1 MSSVNLCLVL
11 KASRLDPLQNEVF
24 EKDYKEVYKPILKFL
39 YSHPSFR
46 FSFCFNGVQLSFLQ
60 KKYPEFLEIL
70 RQLISRKQV
79 EIIGGG
85 YYDPVFPLLLPM
97 DRTGQI
103 EKFTSLIRLFTGKR
117 PRGAVLCGSIWDYS
131 LITTF
136 STCGMDYVFLDD
148 SLIPSEKLK
157 FAPLIMSDKGKS
169 ISILPFSQSLKP
181 DENKEPANYCAEL
194 FKKVHKSS
202 KNDNFLQADSP
213 RTVSLQFSHEE
224 FSSLLK
230 SGWLSK
236 LEEAVEAE
244 PEISFAIPSVALKE
258 SELKIPAYIYS
269 GMSSDIAQWGIKPY
283 ESVKIDRRYPV
294 TIYDLF
300 QIYPQSKALYD
311 RMIYLS
317 MLIQQSHG
325 DKIRKNS
332 AREKLW
338 EAQNGD
344 GFICTS
350 KGAFV
355 SSTYR
360 QQAYKKL
367 TEAENILREFS
378 DFSETVVPYDY
389 TGDGINEYVCRMQ
402 RYSAV
407 ISRRSG
413 AIRELDVFQN
423 FGNFADSLKRT
434 KEFEHCD
441 DSYERG
447 FFIDHLFDEKD
458 FNSYL
463 EGNPSGAGIFSEY
476 LYSEKKCNAQHKEIL
491 LEANAFFKNN
501 QKINL
506 RKRYVLSSN
515 GIMVQYILKN
525 ESESELHA
533 KFAVESS
540 FAQTNFN
547 AVDFNAYKLEIL
559 SDSQKKEI
567 DTKSSSYDLTES
579 GMLSEV
585 EGIWLTD
592 TDNGITFVFEPNEV
606 CGLSFVP
613 IIFNRPEYTTGEL
626 VPASMT
632 FANTLFWNVD
642 LAPGMEME
650 KTINFSIFNQ
660 HGKKKIKKT

>member
-1 MSSVNLCLVL
+1 MINLNLCFSL
-11 KASRLDPLQNEVF
+11 KASRLDPSQNEVF
-24 EKDYKEVYKPILKFL
+24 ERDYKELYKPLLKFL
-39 YSHPSFR
+39 YSHPAFR

-97 DRTGQI
+97 DRTSQI
-103 EKFTSLIRLFTGKR
+103 EKYTSLIRLLTGRR
-117 PRGAVLCGSIWDYS
+117 PRGVFLCGSIWDYS

-136 STCGMDYVFLDD
+136 STCGMDYVFLDE
-148 SLIPSEKLK
+148 SLIPSEKLR
-157 FAPLIMSDKGKS
+157 FSPLIMTDKGKS
-169 ISILPFSQSLKP
+169 ISILPVYQSLKP
-181 DENKEPANYCAEL
+181 TLQKSPEDFSSEIL
-194 FKKVHKSS
+194 RKVHKVS
-202 KNDNFLQADSP
+202 KTEGNN
-213 RTVSLQFSHEE
+213 SLKSAKNISFQFSHQE
-224 FSSLLK
+224 FAELLK
-230 SGWLSK
+230 NGWLDDFDNY
-236 LEEAVEAE
+236 
-244 PEISFAIPSVALKE
+244 ISNSSDISMALPSTYLKE
-258 SELKIPAYIYS
+258 TELKIPAYIYS
-269 GMSSDIAQWGIKPY
+269 GMASDIAQWGIKPY

-294 TIYDLF
+294 TIYDFF

-317 MLIQQSHG
+317 VLIQQSHG
-325 DKIRKNS
+325 DKIRKVS

-355 SSTYR
+355 NSTYR

-378 DFSETVVPYDY
+378 DFTENISAYDY
-389 TGDGINEYVCRMQ
+389 TGDGLNEYVCRLQ

-434 KEFEHCD
+434 KEFEHCE

-447 FFIDHLFDEKD
+447 FFIDHIFDEKE

-463 EGNPSGAGIFSEY
+463 EGNPSGSGIFSEY
-476 LYSEKKCNAQHKEIL
+476 IYSENKLNIQHKEIL
-491 LEANAFFKNN
+491 LEASALYKNS
-501 QKINL
+501 QKITL

-515 GIMVQYILKN
+515 GMMVQYILKN
-525 ESESELHA
+525 ESNCDLHA

-567 DTKSSSYDLTES
+567 DTKCSSYDLTES
-579 GMLSEV
+579 GKLSNV

-613 IIFNRPEYTTGEL
+613 IVFNRPEYTTGEL
-626 VPASMT
+626 VPASMS

-642 LAPGMEME
+642 LTPGMEME

-660 HGKKKIKKT
+660 HLKKRIRK

>member
-1 MSSVNLCLVL
+1 MSSINICLSL
-11 KASRLDPLQNEVF
+11 KSSRLDPLQNEVF
-24 EKDYKEVYKPILKFL
+24 DKDYKDVYKPALKFL
-39 YSHPSFR
+39 YSHPAFR

-79 EIIGGG
+79 EVIGGG

-103 EKFTSLIRLFTGKR
+103 EKYTSLIRALTGKR

-157 FAPLIMSDKGKS
+157 FAPLVMSDKGKS
-169 ISILPFSQSLKP
+169 ISILPFSQGLKP
-181 DENKEPANYCAEL
+181 NLQVTAGNYCSDL
-194 FKKVHKSS
+194 VKKVQKAA
-202 KNDNFLQADSP
+202 KGDAFSP
-213 RTVSLQFSHEE
+213 AGASRTVSFQFSHQE
-224 FSSLLK
+224 FSELLK
-230 SGWLSK
+230 NGWLES
-236 LEEAVEAE
+236 LESALADN
-244 PEISFAIPSVALKE
+244 PDMGLSLPSAALKE
-258 SELKIPAYIYS
+258 STVKIPAFIYG
-269 GMSSDIAQWGIKPY
+269 GMASEIAQWGIRPY

-294 TIYDLF
+294 TVYDFF

-311 RMIYLS
+311 RMLYLS

-325 DKIRKNS
+325 DKIRKIS

-367 TEAENILREFS
+367 TEAENILREISGFTES
-378 DFSETVVPYDY
+378 VTPYDY
-389 TGDGINEYVCRMQ
+389 TGDSINEYVCRMQ

-407 ISRRSG
+407 ILRRSG
-413 AIRELDVFQN
+413 AIRELDIFQN

-434 KEFEHCD
+434 KEFEKCD

-447 FFIDHLFDEKD
+447 FFIDHLFDEKE

-463 EGNPSGAGIFSEY
+463 AGNPSGSGIFSEY
-476 LYSEKKCNAQHKEIL
+476 LYTEKKCNAQHKEIL
-491 LEANAFFKNN
+491 LETSALYKNS
-501 QKINL
+501 QRVSL

-515 GIMVQYILKN
+515 GMMVQYIMKN
-525 ESESELHA
+525 ESSEPLFA

-567 DTKSSSYDLTES
+567 DTKTASCQLSES
-579 GMLSEV
+579 GTLSDV

-592 TDNGITFVFEPNEV
+592 TDNAITFVFEPNEV

-613 IIFNRPEYTTGEL
+613 IIFNRPEYTSGEL

-632 FANTLFWNVD
+632 FANTLFWNVE

-660 HGKKKIKKT
+660 HAKKRIKK